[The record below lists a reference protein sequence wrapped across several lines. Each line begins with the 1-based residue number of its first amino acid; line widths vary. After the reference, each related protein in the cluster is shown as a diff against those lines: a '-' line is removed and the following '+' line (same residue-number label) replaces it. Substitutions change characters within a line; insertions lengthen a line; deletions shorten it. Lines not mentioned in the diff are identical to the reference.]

1 MRNARAISRYRSSA
15 RSNGRNNLPRLDE
28 SDEAVACTKQHFFRV
43 SDSNPEP
50 PKIPKKRG
58 IFGPRGSARPGR
70 IVHLADIFAVP
81 ELGKHPRGFVT
92 ASLFR
97 VFRFSALDVHSHVDI
112 LTRHENGRCAHPKPI
127 ARKPS
132 GASRATDTPRRS
144 HARSPRGARR
154 TPEGRARARPRVPR
168 TRRRWRQRDARRQ
181 VRFCPPFCRRD
192 RHGEPRNDAASWRPV
207 SNPLLERLTRPPL

>member
-1 MRNARAISRYRSSA
+1 MY
-15 RSNGRNNLPRLDE
+15 
-28 SDEAVACTKQHFFRV
+28 KKHFFRV

-97 VFRFSALDVHSHVDI
+97 VFRFSALDVHSHVEI

-154 TPEGRARARPRVPR
+154 TPEGRAQASSPADSEAVASARCTAPGTVLPPLLPPR
-168 TRRRWRQRDARRQ
+168 
-181 VRFCPPFCRRD
+181 

>member
-1 MRNARAISRYRSSA
+1 MRKARAISRYRSSA

-28 SDEAVACTKQHFFRV
+28 SDEAVAFLACTKSTFSVFRIPTQ
-43 SDSNPEP
+43 NRRKF
-50 PKIPKKRG
+50 PKNEE
-58 IFGPRGSARPGR
+58 FLARGSAR

-97 VFRFSALDVHSHVDI
+97 VFRFSALDVHSHVEI